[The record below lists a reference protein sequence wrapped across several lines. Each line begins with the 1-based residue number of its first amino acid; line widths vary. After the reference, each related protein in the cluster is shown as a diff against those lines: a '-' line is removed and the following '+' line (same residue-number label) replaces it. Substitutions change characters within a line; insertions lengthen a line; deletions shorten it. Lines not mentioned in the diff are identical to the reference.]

1 MRVDNKGEK
10 KTPPYKPRKISLPKS
25 PPLPT
30 LPNNRL
36 AGNPG
41 TPSRK
46 RWEKEEEK
54 TPSRER
60 REKKKKT
67 SSVPVIPECLY
78 QESKSEEKNLRR
90 ERPPCFHCHLALPCI
105 MGVYPVFRGVIK
117 GFRPA
122 LGLESIFPPG
132 PLFLQ
137 LAFPRGV
144 TPVVKR
150 SQ

>member
-1 MRVDNKGEK
+1 MDNKGESFS
-10 KTPPYKPRKISLPKS
+10 PPYKPRKISLPKS

-30 LPNNRL
+30 LPNDCL

-90 ERPPCFHCHLALPCI
+90 EKTSVFSLSSGAAMHNGGLSCFSES
-105 MGVYPVFRGVIK
+105 YK
-117 GFRPA
+117 GI
-122 LGLESIFPPG
+122 SPG
-132 PLFLQ
+132 PRVGEYISPGAPFSSARLS
-137 LAFPRGV
+137 PGV
-144 TPVVKR
+144 LLL
-150 SQ
+150 